1 MFVAAAAAF
10 ISPSP
15 SVLINPPIIHPLT
28 MQSSHEHLYDK
39 LNNVHASLRK
49 EKEDAH
55 RTKQLA
61 EQRLQLAR
69 ADRESAEK
77 RGEETRTQLAQL
89 KNRTVEMKASNA
101 AMEKE
106 NRQLEKEVCSMTMCT
121 REMSNFLGRQLIRI
135 HLHTRRQ

>member
-1 MFVAAAAAF
+1 MTGQPPATAEQTPLHPPSSIRSVARSL
-10 ISPSP
+10 SPTKSH
-15 SVLINPPIIHPLT
+15 NHPPLDTIT
-28 MQSSHEHLYDK
+28 MTSSHDNLYDK

-69 ADRESAEK
+69 ADREAAEK
-77 RGEETRTQLAQL
+77 RNAETRTQLQQL

-101 AMEKE
+101 SMENE
-106 NRQLEKEVCSMTMCT
+106 NKQLEKEVC
-121 REMSNFLGRQLIRI
+121 R
-135 HLHTRRQ
+135 